1 MTVKPKYTEKRRRE
15 LRDSLKGLEAK
26 LRELERQMLDVVE
39 REDAARTNLS
49 DLRSIRKDVREELR
63 RTRERVSYYRT
74 ELGMPELTLSFE

>member
-15 LRDSLKGLEAK
+15 LRESLRELEAK

-49 DLRSIRKDVREELR
+49 DLRTIRRDVHEELR
-63 RTRERVSYYRT
+63 RTRERVTYYRT
-74 ELGMPELTLSFE
+74 ELGMPS